1 MNHYTYVVFDPS
13 SDMKY
18 IGVRSCECP
27 VDEDP
32 YMGSSYA
39 MTNEDRARCDK
50 LVLSIFPTREE
61 ALAEEIRLH
70 AVHEVH
76 KNPEFWNMVKQTST
90 KFVSNRKGHKLT
102 EEHKRKCSEALTG
115 RKMKPFTEEHR
126 QKLAKAKL
134 GTKASRETRAK
145 LSEMRKG
152 TGNSRYKHSSVY
164 EWVNNNGEAFKGTPL
179 ELIEVHAVNNSH
191 IYGVLKGKRN
201 YVNGWRIVKNITSGC
216 ATTDRLYIDSYTWVH
231 VDGREFCGRIEEFR
245 DFLGVAN
252 MSNIKKLV
260 RKDIGSSKGWSI
272 KWDVPSRA

>member
-13 SDMKY
+13 LDMKY

-27 VDEDP
+27 AEEDP

-50 LVLSIFPTREE
+50 MVLDIFNTIEE

-70 AVHEVH
+70 EVHQVH

-90 KFVSNRKGHKLT
+90 KFVSDRKGHKLT
-102 EEHKRKCSEALTG
+102 EEHKLKCSIALTG

-126 QKLAKAKL
+126 QNIAKARK
-134 GTKASRETRAK
+134 GTAASSETRAK
-145 LSEMRKG
+145 MSEMRKG
-152 TGNSRYKHSSVY
+152 AGNSRYKHSSVY
-164 EWVNNNGEAFKGTPL
+164 EWVDKNGRSFKGTPL
-179 ELIEVHAVNNSH
+179 ELIEIHAVNNSH
-191 IYGVLKGKRN
+191 VYAVLNGKRN

-216 ATTDRLYIDSYTWVH
+216 ATTDRLYLDSYNWVN
-231 VDGREFCGRIEEFR
+231 VDGREFCGRVEEFR

-252 MSNIKKLV
+252 MSNIKRLV
-260 RKDIGSSKGWSI
+260 RKDIGSSNGWSI
-272 KWDVPSRA
+272 KWDNPSVA